1 MLLTLTLPL
10 QDVLL
15 AFQYV
20 WKFFLIARHDVPGK
34 RDSNAVTVSC
44 GEGKVLPFCDQVS
57 ASVKLGLR
65 TVIVTRTSQCFSA
78 PLGGTGWLEWTGLGY
93 LPSPTSVKC

>member
-57 ASVKLGLR
+57 ASMKLGLR
-65 TVIVTRTSQCFSA
+65 TVIVTRTSVFFCPA
-78 PLGGTGWLEWTGLGY
+78 WWDRMAGVDWTWV
-93 LPSPTSVKC
+93 SPFPHIS